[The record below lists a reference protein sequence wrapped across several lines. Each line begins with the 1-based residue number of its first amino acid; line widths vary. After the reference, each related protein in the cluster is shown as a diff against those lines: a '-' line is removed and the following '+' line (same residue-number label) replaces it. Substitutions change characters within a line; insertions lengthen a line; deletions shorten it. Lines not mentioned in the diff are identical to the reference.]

1 MNNNEPV
8 WSITEVNAA
17 VRELVENSLMP
28 FWLHG
33 EVGTMNIYSSGHVY
47 LTLKDK
53 ECQLKCT
60 YFRGADIARKMNLSI
75 GMQVEAFGKLSV
87 YAQRGEY
94 QFNIKN
100 LRIAGAGSLQQ
111 QFDEIKNRLAAEG
124 LFDQSRK
131 LPLPG
136 YPRRIGVITSSDG
149 AAVRDFVNVAM
160 RRAPYLSVSVYPA
173 AVQGAACAA
182 SVMRGLEFFNR
193 PGNEVDVIVITRGGG
208 SMEDLWGFNSE
219 ELARRIAA
227 SRIPV
232 VSAIGHEIDFTI
244 ADFAASLRAPTPS
257 AAAELI
263 APDVREIEEFLA
275 QGITRLERAWQFVQ
289 MRQERRV
296 SQLAAHRL
304 FHEPEYILQNYQQKV
319 DELADAL
326 ERSWQQRCRQEESR
340 LALADA
346 RLRSM
351 DPANVLQR
359 GFAILMK
366 KDQTIADSADKLAPG
381 EQVVARLRDGNV
393 EMRVE

>member
-131 LPLPG
+131 LPLPR

-160 RRAPYLSVSVYPA
+160 RRAPYLSVAVYPA

-219 ELARRIAA
+219 ELARRIAS

-289 MRQERRV
+289 IRQERRV

-319 DELADAL
+319 DELAGAL

-366 KDQTIADSADKLAPG
+366 KDQTIADSAGKLAPG
-381 EQVVARLRDGNV
+381 EQVVARMRDGNV

>member
-1 MNNNEPV
+1 MNSHEPI

-17 VRELVENSLMP
+17 VRELIENSLMP
-28 FWLHG
+28 FWLRG

-53 ECQLKCT
+53 DCQLKCT
-60 YFRGADIARKMNLSI
+60 YFRGADIARKMNLAI

-94 QFNIKN
+94 QFNVKS
-100 LRIAGAGSLQQ
+100 LRIAGAGTLQQ
-111 QFDEIKNRLAAEG
+111 QFEEIKKRLADEG
-124 LFDQSRK
+124 LFEQSRK
-131 LPLPG
+131 LPLPQH
-136 YPRRIGVITSSDG
+136 PSSIGIITSSDG

-160 RRAPYLSVSVYPA
+160 WRAPYLSIKVYPA
-173 AVQGAACAA
+173 VVQGSGCAQ
-182 SVMRGLEFFNR
+182 SVMNGIDFFNR
-193 PGNEVDVIVITRGGG
+193 TGNEVDVLVITRGGG

-263 APDVREIEEFLA
+263 APDMRETAEFLA
-275 QGITRLERAWQFVQ
+275 QGRNRLERAWQFVFMQ
-289 MRQERRV
+289 HSRRIE
-296 SQLAAHRL
+296 QLAAHRL

-319 DELADAL
+319 DELAMDL
-326 ERSWQQRCRQEESR
+326 ERVWQYKIQHSENQ
-340 LALADA
+340 LALADT
-346 RLRSM
+346 RLRAL

-359 GFAILMK
+359 GFAMLIK
-366 KDQTIADSADKLAPG
+366 KDQSIADSVQKLTLG
-381 EQVVARLRDGNV
+381 ERVTARLHDGSV
-393 EMRVE
+393 EMVVE